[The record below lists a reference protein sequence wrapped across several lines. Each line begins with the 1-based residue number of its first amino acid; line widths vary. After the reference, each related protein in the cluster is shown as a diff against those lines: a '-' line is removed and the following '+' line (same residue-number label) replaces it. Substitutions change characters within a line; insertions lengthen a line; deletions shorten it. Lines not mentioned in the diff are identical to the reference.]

1 MDVILFCRMR
11 PLALAAVVMTAVVVA
26 ACSSASPV
34 PAAKV
39 LQLGVDLPLTGPEA
53 AAAMPAMNGIRFFV
67 RTHPFLDGFQVVL
80 AARDDAAGG
89 PADPER
95 GVSNVDAFI
104 SDSTVV
110 AMLGPFD
117 GAVARKEIPVAN
129 AAGLAMVTP
138 ATSNPCLTRDIYLP
152 ALLNPGRIA
161 VTCKAAGLPAASD
174 LRPSKVNNFFRLA
187 ATDELQGAA
196 AADFA
201 VGMLHVVRAAVISD
215 HEAYGQGLAAA
226 FSARFARAGGSV
238 VGRLDVDPAGT
249 TDVAGFLG
257 RAKADGAQAVYWGGA
272 SAPGCAIRAQMA
284 AVFPTGEATPFLG
297 GDGIAQDPACVEAAA
312 SNAGGVYATLPIAD
326 ASSQAAAEST
336 LKAFRAAFGTSSAFG
351 AYTLVAYD
359 AAAILYAAIERAAT
373 AGDGSA
379 PTRAAVIAALAGTS
393 GMAGVTGELGFDAS
407 GDTTNRLVTVFEAP
421 APGASGGGAWKQ
433 VGAVDYSA
441 RLPY

>member
-1 MDVILFCRMR
+1 MLSCRMR
-11 PLALAAVVMTAVVVA
+11 VVAAVAAGVLAMVA
-26 ACSSASPV
+26 ACSSASPQT
-34 PAAKV
+34 AAKV
-39 LQLGVDLPLTGPEA
+39 LRIGVDLPLTGAEA
-53 AAAMPAMNGIRFFV
+53 RAAMPAMNGVRFYV
-67 RTHPFLDGFQVVL
+67 QTHPTVAGYTIALD
-80 AARDDAAGG
+80 ARDDASGAA
-89 PADPER
+89 ADPER
-95 GVSNVDAFI
+95 GVSNVDSFLADP
-104 SDSTVV
+104 SVV
-110 AMLGPFD
+110 AMIGPFD
-117 GAVARKEIPVAN
+117 GRVARKEIPVAN
-129 AAGLAMVTP
+129 AGGLAMIAP

-152 ALLNPGRIA
+152 ALLNPGRTA

-201 VGMLHVVRAAVISD
+201 VGTLHVVRAAVISD

-238 VGRLDVDPAGT
+238 VGRLDLDPGGS

-257 RAKADGAQAVYWGGA
+257 RARADGAQLVYWGGA
-272 SAPGCAIRAQMA
+272 SAPGCAIRARMA

-326 ASSQAAAEST
+326 ASSDPGAEST
-336 LKAFRAAFGTSSAFG
+336 LKAFHAAFGSISAFG

-359 AAAILYAAIERAAT
+359 AAAIVYAAIERAAT
-373 AGDGSA
+373 AGGGSA

-393 GMAGVTGELGFDAS
+393 GVAGVTGELGFDAS

-421 APGASGGGAWKQ
+421 SAGAGAGAAWKR
-433 VGAVDYSA
+433 VAAVDYSA